1 MALEWDAVEKIRAA
15 QARRDTDIVP
25 STSDND
31 RAALSPGGSAAKIPA
46 LTDLESMIFKIR
58 AQLIDYIVAHGL
70 VDGLIFDGTLRP
82 TDSGK
87 IVITSEMIDVVTDA
101 LGYYKES
108 DVLAFVERYL
118 PDHHYVT
125 DANYVHTDNNYDHD
139 AVDKLGSIEYGAEV
153 NKIIDLVF
161 NGSTVVD
168 PDTRVATI
176 TITPE
181 MIKEWYESNDD
192 TNAFTDEAKQELASL
207 WERLDYLD
215 AKVDD
220 VQLDGE
226 SIVKNKIAY
235 LTALKLKNSYESN
248 PDTNAYTD
256 AAKAIVES
264 IPALRTRVDED
275 EQRIDALERAVAIL
289 QSDLAQEIVDRE
301 TGDKNLH
308 TEIVT
313 EASARAEGDQELN
326 TLIADESLARANA
339 DQILE
344 GEIVDLGE
352 DLGRTK
358 DNVTALARDIAFER
372 DTETESTYKPRETVT
387 ELWLDRAGG
396 AGEKVTEAY
405 VHTAADDPGNGND
418 KYKIA
423 NKEYVST
430 AISNIVFPK
439 YFPGVFNLPKAT
451 DNLRY
456 YVGKAYKQYVFSYDP
471 DSKSAID
478 HIVFDETNNCYRVT
492 PVITDQMFQT
502 IFKDAGVGPS
512 SYIYYTME
520 YELFSVRYTDRTGIS
535 TELFKVEGISDITNV
550 RPETKPYQ
558 ERTPIVY
565 TLQPRSRDIGA
576 GKYNYPLSM
585 FFGSFKIPKTSDEET
600 AIPARLNVDV
610 DIYMYAA
617 IRDK

>member
-46 LTDLESMIFKIR
+46 LTELESMIFKIR

-70 VDGLIFDGTLRP
+70 VDGLIFDGTLRA
-82 TDSGK
+82 TESGK

-344 GEIVDLGE
+344 REIVDLGE

-372 DTETESTYKPRETVT
+372 DAETESTYKPRETVT
-387 ELWLDRAGG
+387 ELWLDRVGG

-439 YFPGVFNLPKAT
+439 YFPGVFNLPKVT
-451 DNLRY
+451 DDLRY
-456 YVGKAYKQYVFSYDP
+456 YVGKAYKQYEFSYDP
-471 DSKSAID
+471 DSTSAIN
-478 HIVFDETNNCYRVT
+478 HIVFDETNNCYRIT
-492 PVITDQMFQT
+492 PIITDQMFQN
-502 IFKDAGVGPS
+502 IFRDAGVGPS

-535 TELFKVEGISDITNV
+535 TELFKVEGISDIANV

-565 TLQPRSRDIGA
+565 TLQPRSRDVGA

-600 AIPARLNVDV
+600 AIPRRLNVDV
-610 DIYMYAA
+610 DIYLYAA

>member
-70 VDGLIFDGTLRP
+70 VDGLIFDGTLRA
-82 TDSGK
+82 TESGK

-313 EASARAEGDQELN
+313 EASARAEKDQELN

-344 GEIVDLGE
+344 REIVDLGE

-387 ELWLDRAGG
+387 ELWLDRVGG

-430 AISNIVFPK
+430 AISNIVLPK
-439 YFPGVFNLPKAT
+439 YFPGVFNLPKVT
-451 DNLRY
+451 DDLRY
-456 YVGKAYKQYVFSYDP
+456 YVGKAYKQYEFTYDP
-471 DSKSAID
+471 DSTSAIN
-478 HIVFDETNNCYRVT
+478 HIVFDETDNCYRIT
-492 PVITDQMFQT
+492 PIITDQMFQN
-502 IFKDAGVGPS
+502 IFRDAGVGPS

-535 TELFKVEGISDITNV
+535 TELFKVEGISDIANV

-565 TLQPRSRDIGA
+565 TLQPRSRDVGA

-600 AIPARLNVDV
+600 AIPRRLNVDV
-610 DIYMYAA
+610 DIYLYAA

>member
-1 MALEWDAVEKIRAA
+1 MALEWDAVEKIRAV

-31 RAALSPGGSAAKIPA
+31 RAALSPEGSAARVPA
-46 LTDLESMIFKIR
+46 LTDIESMLFKIR

-70 VDGLIFDGTLRP
+70 VDGLIFDGTLRA
-82 TDSGK
+82 TESGK

-118 PDHHYVT
+118 PDHHYVA
-125 DANYVHTDNNYDHD
+125 DADYIHTDNNYDD
-139 AVDKLGSIEYGAEV
+139 NAVDKLDSIEYGAEV

-176 TITPE
+176 TITSG
-181 MIKEWYESNDD
+181 MIKEWYESNDN
-192 TNAFTDEAKQELASL
+192 TNAFTDREKQELETL
-207 WERLDYLD
+207 WERLDYLS

-235 LTALKLKNSYESN
+235 LTALKIKNSYESN

-275 EQRIDALERAVAIL
+275 EQRIDALERAVARL

-313 EASARAEGDQELN
+313 EASSRVEADNELR
-326 TLIADESLARANA
+326 TLITDESLARARA

-344 GEIVDLGE
+344 EEIVNLGE
-352 DLGRTK
+352 DLERTK
-358 DNVTALARDIAFER
+358 ENVVAIASDIAFAR
-372 DTETESTYKPRETVT
+372 DDGSETVYSPRETVT
-387 ELWLDRAGG
+387 ELWLDRVGETG
-396 AGEKVTEAY
+396 AKVTESY
-405 VHTAADDPGNGND
+405 VHTAADDPGNEND
-418 KYKIA
+418 KYKIV

-430 AISNIVFPK
+430 AISNIAIPK
-439 YFPGVFNLPKAT
+439 YFPGVYNLPSKT

-456 YVGKAYKQYVFSYDP
+456 YTKKSYQNYEFTYDP
-471 DSKSAID
+471 DATSAIGN
-478 HIVFDETNNCYRVT
+478 IVFDEADNCYRIT
-492 PVITDQMFQT
+492 PIITEPMFQSV
-502 IFKDAGVGPS
+502 FEDADVGPS

-520 YELFSVRYTDRTGIS
+520 HEIFSVRYTDRTGIS
-535 TELFKVEGISDITNV
+535 TELYQVEGITDIANV
-550 RPETKPYQ
+550 KPGAKPYQ
-558 ERTPIVY
+558 ERTPIIY
-565 TLQPRSRDIGA
+565 TIDPRHRTVNK
-576 GKYNYPLSM
+576 GKYNYPMSM
-585 FFGSFKIPKTSDEET
+585 FFGTFKIPKTSDDEQY
-600 AIPARLNVDV
+600 IPTRLNVDV
-610 DIYMYAA
+610 NIYICAA
-617 IRDK
+617 IQDE

>member
-70 VDGLIFDGTLRP
+70 VDGLIFDGTLRA
-82 TDSGK
+82 TESGK

-125 DANYVHTDNNYDHD
+125 DANYVHTDHNYDHD

-161 NGSTVVD
+161 NGNTVVD

-235 LTALKLKNSYESN
+235 LTALKIKNSYESN

-313 EASARAEGDQELN
+313 EASTRAERDQELN
-326 TLIADESLARANA
+326 TLIVDESLARANA

-372 DTETESTYKPRETVT
+372 DAETESTYKPRETVT
-387 ELWLDRAGG
+387 ELWLDRVGG

-405 VHTAADDPGNGND
+405 VHTAANDPGNEND

-430 AISNIVFPK
+430 AISNIALPK
-439 YFPGVFNLPKAT
+439 YFPGIFNLPKVT
-451 DNLRY
+451 DDLRY
-456 YVGKAYKQYVFSYDP
+456 YVGKAYKNYVFSYDP

-492 PVITDQMFQT
+492 PIITDQMFQT
-502 IFKDAGVGPS
+502 IFKDADVGPS

-520 YELFSVRYTDRTGIS
+520 YELFSVRYTDQTGIS
-535 TELFKVEGISDITNV
+535 TELFKVEGISDIANV

-565 TLQPRSRDIGA
+565 TLQPRSRDVGA

-600 AIPARLNVDV
+600 AIPRRLNVDV